1 MKRMKVR
8 TLCNIKLN
16 DKMKS
21 FLTMLLT
28 VFLTASVF
36 SQTTHYNNQKGVA
49 IKGYDPVA
57 YFTQNKAVAGIGAYT
72 VNWSGSQWKF
82 SSQDNLDMFKND
94 PEKYAPQYGGYC
106 AYGCSENYKAPID
119 PEAFSIINNKL
130 YLNYSTKVKTVW
142 LKDTAVRIKVADT
155 NWPALNN

>member
-28 VFLTASVF
+28 VLLTASVF
-36 SQTTHYNNQKGVA
+36 SQTTHYNNQNGVA

-82 SSQDNLDMFKND
+82 SSQANLDMFKKD

-119 PEAFSIINNKL
+119 PEAFTIINNKL
-130 YLNYSTKVKTVW
+130 YLNYSFKVKATW
-142 LKDTAVRIKVADT
+142 LNDTTNRIKLADT
-155 NWPALNN
+155 NWPDLNK